1 MNDRRATSPTVTPGL
16 LCHDAPNA
24 IGWLCRVFGF
34 AQRPV
39 VPSANG
45 THARRRGAADRRCSR
60 ARRWALLLVL
70 ASPAACAQLKP
81 GAAPNIVEISPRLAT
96 SGQPTAEAL
105 ADLRAQGF
113 DAVVY
118 LAPPTVSD
126 AVRDEAAIVGRQ
138 GLVFLNIPIRFD
150 APTEQDLE
158 AFAAVLKGLGERRVL
173 VHCQINLRAS
183 SLVFFYRVIA
193 AKEDPAR
200 AYDAVAAVWSPEST
214 WKRYLQTMLRK
225 HGVDFEP
232 Y

>member
-1 MNDRRATSPTVTPGL
+1 MNDRRASSVTPTS
-16 LCHDAPNA
+16 DP
-24 IGWLCRVFGF
+24 
-34 AQRPV
+34 PD
-39 VPSANG
+39 
-45 THARRRGAADRRCSR
+45 RRRGRVR
-60 ARRWALLLVL
+60 AWALLLVL
-70 ASPAACAQLKP
+70 VSSAASGQLKP
-81 GAAPNIVEISPRLAT
+81 GAAPNIVEVSPRLVT

-105 ADLRAQGF
+105 AGLRAQGF

-126 AVRDEAAIVGRQ
+126 AVRDEALIVGRQ
-138 GLVFLNIPIRFD
+138 GLMFVNIPIRFD
-150 APTEQDLE
+150 APAEQDFE
-158 AFAAVLKGLGERRVL
+158 ALAAVLKGLSERRVL

-183 SLVFFYRVIA
+183 SMVFLYRVIA

-200 AYDAVAAVWSPEST
+200 AYEAVAAVWSPEGA

>member
-1 MNDRRATSPTVTPGL
+1 MTDACAGAMHRPAAGRGRRA
-16 LCHDAPNA
+16 
-24 IGWLCRVFGF
+24 
-34 AQRPV
+34 
-39 VPSANG
+39 
-45 THARRRGAADRRCSR
+45 RG
-60 ARRWALLLVL
+60 WALLLVL
-70 ASPAACAQLKP
+70 ASSAAWAQLKP
-81 GAAPNIVEISPRLAT
+81 GAAPNIVEVSPRLVT

-105 ADLRAQGF
+105 AGLRAQGF

-126 AVRDEAAIVGRQ
+126 AVRDEAFIVGRQ
-138 GLVFLNIPIRFD
+138 GLVFANIPIRFD
-150 APTEQDLE
+150 APTEQDFE
-158 AFAAVLKGLGERRVL
+158 VFAAVLKGLADRRVL

-183 SLVFFYRVIA
+183 SMVFLYRVIA

-200 AYDAVAAVWSPEST
+200 AYEAVAAVWSPEGA